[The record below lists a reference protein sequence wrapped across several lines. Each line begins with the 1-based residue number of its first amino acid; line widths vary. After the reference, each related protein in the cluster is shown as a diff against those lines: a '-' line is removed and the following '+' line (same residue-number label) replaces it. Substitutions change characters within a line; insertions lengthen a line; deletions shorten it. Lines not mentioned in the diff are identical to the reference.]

1 LVGTI
6 KLPMNWRRYD
16 RYAARI
22 EKEHPGV
29 RSFPGGMATLFAVPA
44 AHVRTARINPQI
56 GDSEA
61 NPVRATAAFRPSPP

>member
-29 RSFPGGMATLFAVPA
+29 RSVPA